1 MYCEKCGAVMK
12 NDSESCEVCGAP
24 ADTDLKAME
33 SSEIIGKTY
42 IFTRTI
48 YGYIGV
54 NTQVEFEQTALIIG
68 NVIPKR
74 VNYGDILD
82 ITIDEKVNPGK
93 LIMMISFLLF
103 GLLSLIAGE
112 FLYGIILIVLGCLD
126 ILWIKNLVV
135 TLRTKKGNAYKIK
148 MSKNDSD
155 KENFLKDLRT
165 VIQSQRG

>member
-1 MYCEKCGAVMK
+1 MLLG
-12 NDSESCEVCGAP
+12 
-24 ADTDLKAME
+24 
-33 SSEIIGKTY
+33 
-42 IFTRTI
+42 
-48 YGYIGV
+48 GY
-54 NTQVEFEQTALIIG
+54 EQTALIIG

-135 TLRTKKGNAYKIK
+135 TLGTKNGNAYKIK